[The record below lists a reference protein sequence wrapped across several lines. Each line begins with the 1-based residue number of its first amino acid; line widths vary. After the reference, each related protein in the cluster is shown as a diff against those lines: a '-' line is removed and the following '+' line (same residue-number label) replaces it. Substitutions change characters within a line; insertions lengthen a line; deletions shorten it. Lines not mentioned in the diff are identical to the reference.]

1 MLFAMTV
8 KRAVQHAQ
16 ATRDYAAAA
25 RLLRSTGVTLEEA
38 LFVLLGC
45 HQRPRHRKPRG

>member
-16 ATRDYAAAA
+16 ATQDYAAAA

-38 LFVLLGC
+38 LVLLLGC
-45 HQRPRHRKPRG
+45 HQRPWRRNPHA

>member
-16 ATRDYAAAA
+16 ATQDYAAAA
-25 RLLRSTGVTLEEA
+25 RLLRSVGVTLEEA
-38 LFVLLGC
+38 LVLLLGC
-45 HQRPRHRKPRG
+45 RQRPWHGRHRA

>member
-8 KRAVQHAQ
+8 QRAVQHVQ
-16 ATRDYAAAA
+16 ATQDYAAAA
-25 RLLRSTGVTLEEA
+25 RLLRSVGVTLEEA
-38 LFVLLGC
+38 LVLLLGC

>member
-25 RLLRSTGVTLEEA
+25 RLLRSVGVTLEEA
-38 LFVLLGC
+38 LVLLLGC
-45 HQRPRHRKPRG
+45 HQRPWQRNPHA